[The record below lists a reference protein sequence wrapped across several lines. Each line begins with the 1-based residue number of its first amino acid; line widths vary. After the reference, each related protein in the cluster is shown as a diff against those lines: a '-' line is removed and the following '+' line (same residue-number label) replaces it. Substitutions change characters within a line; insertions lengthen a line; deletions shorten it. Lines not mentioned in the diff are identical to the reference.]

1 MYTHS
6 KFDLTWIRTHDLQII
21 PVTVYTLIQTVDG
34 SWDDLHDTVQMRVNL
49 QKVNGQPDGHLN
61 FRHILLPAASLEG

>member
-1 MYTHS
+1 MGDEN
-6 KFDLTWIRTHDLQII
+6 KE
-21 PVTVYTLIQTVDG
+21 VLIQTVDG
-34 SWDDLHDTVQMRVNL
+34 SWDDLHDTVQMWVNL